1 MNQYGDFGK
10 ETEELMTICE
20 RNDRIPPE
28 LFKEFGVKRGLRDVD
43 GTGVLA
49 GISNISRIDAFK
61 TEDGRKA
68 MLLQVRIAKQNQE
81 EFLRRVIVEQRTSVS
96 LQRQPAME
104 QLQQ

>member
-43 GTGVLA
+43 GTGA
-49 GISNISRIDAFK
+49 S
-61 TEDGRKA
+61 
-68 MLLQVRIAKQNQE
+68 
-81 EFLRRVIVEQRTSVS
+81 
-96 LQRQPAME
+96 
-104 QLQQ
+104 

>member
-43 GTGVLA
+43 GTGVLGGSA
-49 GISNISRIDAFK
+49 IFQGSMRLK
-61 TEDGRKA
+61 
-68 MLLQVRIAKQNQE
+68 
-81 EFLRRVIVEQRTSVS
+81 RRMGKRFRVTDSSGTAVT
-96 LQRQPAME
+96 M
-104 QLQQ
+104 

>member
-43 GTGVLA
+43 GTGA
-49 GISNISRIDAFK
+49 
-61 TEDGRKA
+61 
-68 MLLQVRIAKQNQE
+68 LLCCALWHWCWSAW
-81 EFLRRVIVEQRTSVS
+81 EFIL
-96 LQRQPAME
+96 
-104 QLQQ
+104 